1 MEDHGVHVFD
11 TIRRVNR
18 VLFSCESVT
27 KFFIRYTFIMKFVLE
42 HTLQTLEVKQSK
54 FIAHLVPYA
63 EFDKVLSQLKEEHPK
78 ARHFVV
84 AWRYI
89 NEFDQVV
96 EHCSD
101 DGEPKGTSGK
111 PTLAV
116 LAGKELINSAVI
128 IVRYFGG
135 TKLGTGGLVR
145 AYSDACNL
153 VIENSDL
160 LTYVKRERHLIAVA
174 YSDVSM
180 IEYKLEQYG
189 FDIKEKSFDEK
200 GALFTVSA
208 EKTLWEDFLLE
219 NKRLFEIK

>member
-1 MEDHGVHVFD
+1 
-11 TIRRVNR
+11 
-18 VLFSCESVT
+18 
-27 KFFIRYTFIMKFVLE
+27 MKFVQE
-42 HTLQTLEVKQSK
+42 HTTDTLEVKQSK

-63 EFDKVLSQLKEEHPK
+63 LYDATLNRLKEEHPK

-89 NEFDQVV
+89 NEYDQVV

-116 LAGKELINSAVI
+116 LAGHELINTAVI

-145 AYSDACNL
+145 AYSDACNAVIQHSELL
-153 VIENSDL
+153 V
-160 LTYVKRERHLIAVA
+160 YVKRCQYVFSVA
-174 YSDVSM
+174 YSDISL
-180 IEYKLEQYG
+180 IEYRLQESRIDVQTKV
-189 FDIKEKSFDEK
+189 FDEK
-200 GALFTVSA
+200 GAVITIHS
-208 EKTLWEDFLLE
+208 EKEVWEHFYKESD
-219 NKRLFEIK
+219 RLIEMKH

>member
-1 MEDHGVHVFD
+1 
-11 TIRRVNR
+11 
-18 VLFSCESVT
+18 
-27 KFFIRYTFIMKFVLE
+27 MKFVQE
-42 HTLQTLEVKQSK
+42 HTSQTLEVKQSK

-63 EFDKVLSQLKEEHPK
+63 VFAQTLSDLKEEHPK

-84 AWRYI
+84 AWRYM
-89 NEFDQVV
+89 NEYDQVV

-116 LAGKELINSAVI
+116 LAGNGLINTAVI

-153 VIENSDL
+153 VIQNSELKD
-160 LTYVKRERHLIAVA
+160 YVKLERYTFHVIYTDMSL
-174 YSDVSM
+174 
-180 IEYKLEQYG
+180 IEYRLDELG
-189 FDIKEKSFDEK
+189 ISISEKEFDEDGVIIK
-200 GALFTVSA
+200 ANA
-208 EKTLWEDFLLE
+208 EDSIWKTFYAQ
-219 NKRLFEIK
+219 NKRIIKMKH

>member
-1 MEDHGVHVFD
+1 
-11 TIRRVNR
+11 
-18 VLFSCESVT
+18 
-27 KFFIRYTFIMKFVLE
+27 MKFVQD
-42 HTLQTLEVKQSK
+42 HVRNTLEIKQSK
-54 FIAHLVPYA
+54 FIAHLIPYNLY
-63 EFDKVLSQLKEEHPK
+63 DKTLQELKEEHPK

-116 LAGKELINSAVI
+116 LAGHELINTAVI

-145 AYSDACNL
+145 AYSDACNA
-153 VIENSDL
+153 VIQQSEL
-160 LTYVKRERHLIAVA
+160 LSYVKLNGYVFSVA
-174 YSDVSM
+174 YSDVSLV
-180 IEYKLEQYG
+180 EYRLG
-189 FDIKEKSFDEK
+189 LLNIDVVTKEFDEE
-200 GALFTVSA
+200 GAVFSINTQ
-208 EKTLWEDFLLE
+208 
-219 NKRLFEIK
+219 KRTWDSFFNESERIIKMKQ

>member
-1 MEDHGVHVFD
+1 
-11 TIRRVNR
+11 
-18 VLFSCESVT
+18 
-27 KFFIRYTFIMKFVLE
+27 MKFVQE
-42 HTLQTLEVKQSK
+42 HTIDALEIKQSK
-54 FIAHLVPYA
+54 FIAHLVPYDMYH
-63 EFDKVLSQLKEEHPK
+63 ETLKQLKEEHPK

-116 LAGKELINSAVI
+116 LAGNELINSAVI

-145 AYSDACNL
+145 AYSDACNT
-153 VIENSDL
+153 VIQESEL
-160 LTYVKRERHLIAVA
+160 IPYVKLQKYVFSVA
-174 YSDVSM
+174 YSDISVVEYRLQALE
-180 IEYKLEQYG
+180 IEVKN
-189 FDIKEKSFDEK
+189 KEFDEK
-200 GALFTVSA
+200 GAVFTINS
-208 EKTLWEDFLLE
+208 EKEVWERF
-219 NKRLFEIK
+219 FEESERIIEMKH